1 MNGEVLPLDDARH
14 LALDRIHV
22 EQLAHTEY
30 LFHKAVCIYRRDSA
44 SCRAELSVAEAIL
57 LETVEHL
64 VIGHADDR
72 AVAYLEVIGGNG
84 DARIAELLDLA
95 EEMLYVDD
103 HAGSEHIDG
112 VVAEDAGG
120 KKIEYEFSL
129 LVDDGV
135 TCVVSSLIANYDVI
149 IAAEQ
154 VNHSAL
160 ALVAP
165 VDSGD

>member
-1 MNGEVLPLDDARH
+1 MRFFLDDAGH
-14 LALDRIHV
+14 LALYRIHV
-22 EQLAHTEY
+22 EQLAHTEH
-30 LFHKAVCIYRRDSA
+30 LLHEAVGVYGSDAA
-44 SCRAELSVAEAIL
+44 SCRAELSVAEAVL
-57 LETVEHL
+57 LEAVEHL
-64 VIGHADDR
+64 VIGHADNR

-95 EEMLYVDD
+95 EKVLYVDD
-103 HAGSEHIDG
+103 HAGSEHVDG

-120 KKIEYEFSL
+120 KEVKYELSL
-129 LVDDGV
+129 LVNYGM
-135 TCVVSSLIANYDVI
+135 TRIVSALIADYDVI